1 MPGSPLSWRCSGTNQ
16 LLREGA
22 TVVRDAVDALDGISC
37 TVDLVPAA
45 HGAARAA
52 PPGLPA
58 RLLGLLEA
66 IERGEDGVDDHA
78 ATAAEARSI
87 LGDLTELELL
97 GLIRRRPGG
106 RYARVTR

>member
-58 RLLGLLEA
+58 RLQDLLEA